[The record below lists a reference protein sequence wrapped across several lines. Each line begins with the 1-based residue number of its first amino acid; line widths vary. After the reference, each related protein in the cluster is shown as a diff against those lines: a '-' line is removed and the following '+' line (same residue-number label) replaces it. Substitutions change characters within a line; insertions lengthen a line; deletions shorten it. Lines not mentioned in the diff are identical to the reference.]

1 MSSSSVP
8 DSIKSILNR
17 LYECEK
23 NTDGFDQSY
32 DVELAFALTGLERSD
47 LFSPFFPLHR
57 LIASKLIDYFI
68 SIDNL
73 SDFEK
78 VARYGRE
85 KINPNLFSYAFS
97 VAVLNRSDMK
107 NALLQLP
114 NPAEMF
120 PDKFFPASTI
130 LDATRELNAVPEG
143 SRVIYIDLKIDGFV
157 IFSVFCEKTKYVK

>member
-1 MSSSSVP
+1 MSSSTVP
-8 DSIKSILNR
+8 DSVYSILNR
-17 LYECEK
+17 LNECSADSSEF
-23 NTDGFDQSY
+23 GESY
-32 DVELAFALTGLERSD
+32 DVKLAFALTGLDRSD

-68 SIDNL
+68 SIEKL

-97 VAVLNRSDMK
+97 VAALNRPDMQ
-107 NALLQLP
+107 NVLLQLP

-120 PDKFFPASTI
+120 PDKFLSASTI
-130 LDATRELNAVPEG
+130 LNAITELNSVPADL
-143 SRVIYIDLKIDGFV
+143 RVRLLLIYSGKNKFH
-157 IFSVFCEKTKYVK
+157 